1 MESKRADWP
10 GRVDAFAVAQPD
22 HRPARF
28 AILCSGVREFGA
40 LSPYLLPSDA
50 RLQSKVGGALASLN
64 IGVARHLIDN
74 TTPGEWSQKKLRALL
89 AAWLEN
95 QPERVRYD
103 REPMSDEDVR
113 REIRRALKS
122 DPGARPT
129 PLLRELRDSGR
140 ACEHSRFVRLFHETV
155 RPTHGR
161 S

>member
-64 IGVARHLIDN
+64 IRVTRHLIDN
-74 TTPGEWSQKKLRALL
+74 TAPGDWSQKKLRALL
-89 AAWLEN
+89 AAWLED

-140 ACEHSRFVRLFHETV
+140 ACEHSRFVRLFHETA
-155 RPTHGR
+155 RPNNGR